1 MHKNNVEQLDAAI
14 SATLA
19 GHAPAIRHDEA
30 QVSALSGIVS
40 DLRYLPRPEFRTR
53 LRDDLVAQASL
64 PLAARTV
71 FDAALTLSTPP
82 VLESC
87 ASRESVLPMLFST
100 GTGILPVGGAHL
112 AVSFALHVVALAVI
126 FTSGWWMVQHG
137 PQIRT
142 QVASRLS
149 DTVDYILLAAA
160 NPSHGGGGG
169 GTHDKLP
176 ASGGS
181 APRFA
186 QEQLTPPTIVVLNEA
201 PKLPAEPT
209 VGGPP
214 DIKLPQ
220 LGQTGDPMAAIL
232 NPPSNGIGH
241 GGGIGSGQ
249 GGGVGVGYGPG
260 IGDGRGGG
268 IGGGV
273 FRVGGGVSGPRAIY
287 EPDPEYSEEAR
298 KAKYQGSVMLSA
310 VIDAEGRPRELRVAR
325 ALGMGLDEKA
335 TEAVSRWRF
344 TPALK
349 DGRPVAV
356 QISIEVVFRLY

>member
-1 MHKNNVEQLDAAI
+1 MHNHNVEQLDAAI
-14 SATLA
+14 SAMLA
-19 GHAPAIRHDEA
+19 GHASTIRHKEV
-30 QVSALSGIVS
+30 QFSARSGMVS
-40 DLRYLPRPEFRTR
+40 DLRYLPRPEFRAR

-64 PLAARTV
+64 PLAARGA
-71 FDAALTLSTPP
+71 FDTSLTFSAPP
-82 VLESC
+82 DLKSC
-87 ASRESVLPMLFST
+87 APRESVLPMLF
-100 GTGILPVGGAHL
+100 GTGASMLPVGGAHL
-112 AVSFALHVVALAVI
+112 AVSFALHVAALAVI
-126 FTSGWWMVQHG
+126 FTSGWWMVEHG

-142 QVASRLS
+142 QVASRFS
-149 DTVDYILLAAA
+149 DTVDYILPAAP
-160 NPSHGGGGG
+160 NESHGGGGG

-176 ASGGS
+176 TSGGS

-186 QEQLTPPTIVVLNEA
+186 QEQLTPPTVIVASES

-209 VGGPP
+209 VVGPP

-220 LGQTGDPMAAIL
+220 LGQTGDPRAAIL
-232 NPPSNGIGH
+232 NPPSNGVGH

-260 IGDGRGGG
+260 VGDGRGGG
-268 IGGGV
+268 TGGGVYRIGGGV
-273 FRVGGGVSGPRAIY
+273 SAPRAIY

-298 KAKYQGSVMLSA
+298 QAKYQGSVMLWA
-310 VIDAEGRPRELRVAR
+310 VIDAEGRPRELRIAR
-325 ALGMGLDEKA
+325 PLGMGLDEKA

-356 QISIEVVFRLY
+356 QIGIEVVFRLY